1 MKRPIK
7 VSLVYPIFYLIV
19 CVFLVITPLTSSP
32 WECLMGLIV
41 IASGIP
47 FYFLGV
53 LWKKKP
59 RGFMIMLGKVT
70 ALSQKLFLAAPEELK
85 VE

>member
-1 MKRPIK
+1 MSEQ
-7 VSLVYPIFYLIV
+7 VNLVYPIFYLIV

-47 FYFLGV
+47 FYLLGV

-59 RGFMIMLGKVT
+59 TGFMIMLCEYT
-70 ALSQKLFLAAPEELK
+70 CSFC
-85 VE
+85 